1 MISEKIHFGYPGIV
15 YIAGLLHDIGKIII
29 WVYYP
34 EHYYKIIEHAS
45 ERKSRII
52 LAERKVLNTDHSLIG
67 KFLCD
72 QWNLPENIS
81 IAIAYHHNPKEIDKE
96 HQKLARIIELG
107 DYMCRKAQ
115 IGYPGDDLTPMPS
128 RATLAL
134 LGRNK
139 DDIKDNC
146 DIISERLID
155 QKPEIE
161 EIMSSINSKK

>member
-29 WVYYP
+29 WVYYA
-34 EHYYKIIEHAS
+34 EHYYKNIEHAS

-72 QWNLPENIS
+72 QWKLPENIS

-161 EIMSSINSKK
+161 EIMSSINSSK